1 MVLHTK
7 VIHYHMT
14 IISLLPGLILLLL
27 FPKQFIE
34 SKKLINLKRI
44 RLMIVFCIFYSIQ
57 GIAYYL
63 AFQKDAPVSQ
73 LSPLVR
79 SSIVLTVLLGAIFL
93 KERQDL
99 VKK

>member
-1 MVLHTK
+1 
-7 VIHYHMT
+7 
-14 IISLLPGLILLLL
+14 
-27 FPKQFIE
+27 
-34 SKKLINLKRI
+34 
-44 RLMIVFCIFYSIQ
+44 MIVFCIFYSIQ

-99 VKK
+99 VKKLFAAVIVSAGAILVR